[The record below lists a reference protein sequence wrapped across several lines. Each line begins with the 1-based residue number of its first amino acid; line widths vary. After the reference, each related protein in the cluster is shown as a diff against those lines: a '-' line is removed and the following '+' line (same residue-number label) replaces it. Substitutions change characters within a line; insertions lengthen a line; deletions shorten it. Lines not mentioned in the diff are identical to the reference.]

1 MAFLPENVELRLR
14 EEIAR
19 PGLVL
24 LALVQRGERN
34 TTVLEVI
41 VDSEKGVDL
50 DEIAELSR
58 WTSAALDEVEEKLPG
73 RYRLEVSSA
82 GLDRPL
88 EHLWQYRKNVGRL
101 IKITFDD
108 EKAGVRTETFRL
120 TAVTD
125 DGLNLETRRGGK
137 GGKGGEAVTIAFD
150 TIRKAIVEPEF

>member
-19 PGLVL
+19 RGLVL

-34 TTVLEVI
+34 TTVVEI
-41 VDSEKGVDL
+41 VVDAEKGVDL

-58 WTSAALDEVEEKLPG
+58 WTSAMLDEVEEKLPG

-88 EHLWQYRKNVGRL
+88 EHLWQFRKNIGRL
-101 IKITFDD
+101 MKITFDD
-108 EKAGVRTETFRL
+108 EKAGARTDTFRL
-120 TAVTD
+120 LDVTD
-125 DGLNLETRRGGK
+125 EGLSLETRRGGK
-137 GGKGGEAVTIAFD
+137 GGKGGEGVTIPFD
-150 TIRKAIVEPEF
+150 RIRKAIVEPEF